1 VVKEKAFMISQ
12 VLDEAKIDAAAS
24 GLGLDGFKKLLAE
37 SKKPRVDDSG
47 KKKIK
52 KKEGEEEKPKLCE
65 I

>member
-1 VVKEKAFMISQ
+1 MISQ

-47 KKKIK
+47 KKK